1 MSIERCR
8 VYFYG
13 FCAKYWSILYCTWHE
28 TIEFRKELLDIFD
41 DLAADG
47 QQFTAERIEE
57 MHGNDDE
64 DDGKIHEGNYTK
76 VDVTIYALEICDQ
89 RKD

>member
-1 MSIERCR
+1 
-8 VYFYG
+8 
-13 FCAKYWSILYCTWHE
+13 
-28 TIEFRKELLDIFD
+28 LDIFD